1 MFFLLVLATLEMP
14 KGSWYL
20 HGVAQS
26 THYGKGL
33 FLAKGYTNLICKLNT
48 HNISY
53 HLLSPLSPPSTTKCA
68 HLHTP
73 TSHLHTSNNGVYPRK
88 NKRLVCVPLDHG
100 FLTHGGEVGEG
111 PKDIS
116 YILIKMCWASLRGSS
131 LLCGH
136 KTNDFIIFFHP
147 PGTPSWPSHS
157 LPMRDQINLHETV
170 RVSKVAKCGPSNYRK
185 LTAVWHLLNRAFY

>member
-1 MFFLLVLATLEMP
+1 MFFLLAFATLEMP
-14 KGSWYL
+14 KCSWYL
-20 HGVAQS
+20 HGVARS

-33 FLAKGYTNLICKLNT
+33 FLAKGYTNLICKLNI
-48 HNISY
+48 HSISY
-53 HLLSPLSPPSTTKCA
+53 HLLSPPSSPSITKCA

-73 TSHLHTSNNGVYPRK
+73 TSHLHTPNDGVYPRK

-116 YILIKMCWASLRGSS
+116 YILIKMSWSSLRGSS

-136 KTNDFIIFFHP
+136 KPMTLSFSSIHLVLP
-147 PGTPSWPSHS
+147 LS
-157 LPMRDQINLHETV
+157 LPIPCSWGTRLIYMRHSEFQ
-170 RVSKVAKCGPSNYRK
+170 K
-185 LTAVWHLLNRAFY
+185 LLNVAHPIIENSLLFGIY